1 MGNLGGGE
9 VLVIML
15 VALLVLGPAKLPDAA
30 RQLGKAVAEF
40 RKVSGGFQ
48 RELRAAL
55 EVEPEPTPAA
65 QVPSGL
71 PVKAEVQTGAEI
83 QPESR
88 AASDGA
94 RSEAEVQPEVKVET
108 PPADDTDPTP

>member
-55 EVEPEPTPAA
+55 EVEPEPTPVAR
-65 QVPSGL
+65 VPSGM
-71 PVKAEVQTGAEI
+71 PVTDNVEPAPEPAVNIEPAPEPEVKAEPEAKAE
-83 QPESR
+83 
-88 AASDGA
+88 AA
-94 RSEAEVQPEVKVET
+94 
-108 PPADDTDPTP
+108 ADDTDPTP

>member
-15 VALLVLGPAKLPDAA
+15 VALLVLGPSKLPDAA

-55 EVEPEPTPAA
+55 EAEPEPTPVA

-71 PVKAEVQTGAEI
+71 PVNDQIQADVPPVDAVQL
-83 QPESR
+83 
-88 AASDGA
+88 
-94 RSEAEVQPEVKVET
+94 EVKVET
-108 PPADDTDPTP
+108 PAADDTDPTP

>member
-9 VLVIML
+9 ILVIML
-15 VALLVLGPAKLPDAA
+15 VALLVLGPSKLPEAA

-40 RKVSGGFQ
+40 RKVSSGFQ

-65 QVPSGL
+65 RVPSGL
-71 PVKAEVQTGAEI
+71 PED
-83 QPESR
+83 R
-88 AASDGA
+88 AATDAAG
-94 RSEAEVQPEVKVET
+94 SEADEAQPEVEVE
-108 PPADDTDPTP
+108 PAATEDTDPTP

>member
-9 VLVIML
+9 ILVILL
-15 VALLVLGPAKLPDAA
+15 VALLVLGPSKLPDAA

-55 EVEPEPTPAA
+55 EPEPEPTPAA

-71 PVKAEVQTGAEI
+71 P
-83 QPESR
+83 
-88 AASDGA
+88 AS
-94 RSEAEVQPEVKVET
+94 EENVPEVPIET
-108 PPADDTDPTP
+108 VSADDTDPAP

>member
-9 VLVIML
+9 ILVIML

-30 RQLGKAVAEF
+30 RQLGKAMAEF

-55 EVEPEPTPAA
+55 EAEPEPTPAA
-65 QVPSGL
+65 QVPNGL
-71 PVKAEVQTGAEI
+71 PVTDDA
-83 QPESR
+83 QPEAR

-94 RSEAEVQPEVKVET
+94 GSEVKVET
-108 PPADDTDPTP
+108 TTDDTDPNS

>member
-55 EVEPEPTPAA
+55 EAEPEPTPAA

-71 PVKAEVQTGAEI
+71 PVSDVVE
-83 QPESR
+83 PEAGVEAR
-88 AASDGA
+88 AASESAGSD
-94 RSEAEVQPEVKVET
+94 VKVET
-108 PPADDTDPTP
+108 PAADDTDPTS

>member
-9 VLVIML
+9 ILVIML
-15 VALLVLGPAKLPDAA
+15 VALLVLGPTKLPEAA
-30 RQLGKAVAEF
+30 RQLGRAVAEF

-55 EVEPEPTPAA
+55 EAEPEPTPAA

-71 PVKAEVQTGAEI
+71 PVSDDSQPQT
-83 QPESR
+83 QV
-88 AASDGA
+88 
-94 RSEAEVQPEVKVET
+94 EAPPEVKVET
-108 PPADDTDPTP
+108 SSTDTDPTP

>member
-9 VLVIML
+9 ILVIML

-55 EVEPEPTPAA
+55 EAEPEPTPAA

-71 PVKAEVQTGAEI
+71 PVNDDVRSDVDVQPAGDV
-83 QPESR
+83 QPEAR
-88 AASDGA
+88 EASDGA
-94 RSEAEVQPEVKVET
+94 GSERNVEK
-108 PPADDTDPTP
+108 PADDTYPTP